1 MNKPLERWE
10 VLPHGKLTE
19 VDENILTVTGEIHM
33 PMKFPRRMTVVRLRD
48 SNLVVFSA
56 IALDEDEMHAL
67 EAYGQPAYLVVPND
81 HHRLDA
87 KIWKQRYP
95 NMQVVAPAGAR
106 EKVEEVV
113 HVDTTDPNFNDPN
126 VRYLTVAGTRD
137 HEAALIVRTRN
148 GTTLVLN
155 DLVGNIRDSSG
166 FGGWLLRMMEFAGDA
181 PHIPKPVKLKMV
193 ADKVALRAQLT
204 QWAELESLN
213 RVLLSHGDTIEERP
227 SQALL
232 ELVSSLE

>member
-1 MNKPLERWE
+1 
-10 VLPHGKLTE
+10 
-19 VDENILTVTGEIHM
+19 
-33 PMKFPRRMTVVRLRD
+33 
-48 SNLVVFSA
+48 
-56 IALDEDEMHAL
+56 
-67 EAYGQPAYLVVPND
+67 
-81 HHRLDA
+81 
-87 KIWKQRYP
+87 
-95 NMQVVAPAGAR
+95 
-106 EKVEEVV
+106 
-113 HVDTTDPNFNDPN
+113 
-126 VRYLTVAGTRD
+126 
-137 HEAALIVRTRN
+137 
-148 GTTLVLN
+148 LN

-232 ELVSSLE
+232 ELASSLE

>member
-1 MNKPLERWE
+1 
-10 VLPHGKLTE
+10 
-19 VDENILTVTGEIHM
+19 
-33 PMKFPRRMTVVRLRD
+33 
-48 SNLVVFSA
+48 
-56 IALDEDEMHAL
+56 
-67 EAYGQPAYLVVPND
+67 
-81 HHRLDA
+81 
-87 KIWKQRYP
+87 
-95 NMQVVAPAGAR
+95 MQVVAPAGAR

-232 ELVSSLE
+232 ELASSLE